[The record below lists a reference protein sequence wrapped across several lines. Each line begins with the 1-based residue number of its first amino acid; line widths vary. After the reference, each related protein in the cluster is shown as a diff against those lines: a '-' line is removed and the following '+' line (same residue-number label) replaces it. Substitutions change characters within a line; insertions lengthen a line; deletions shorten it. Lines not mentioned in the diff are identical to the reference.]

1 MIELI
6 WPWAFAILLLPLVL
20 RFLIP
25 ARTASEAALNVPHI
39 ESFVFTQQEGSG
51 GSSHRSFFLVIIA
64 LLAWLSLATALARP
78 QWTGEPT
85 VLPTLSR
92 DLVLAIDISGSMG
105 CDDMI
110 VNGRQYTRNEVVKR
124 AVQDFVEKRDGDRIG
139 IVLFGSL
146 PYVYVPLT
154 PDVLTA
160 SHMLTD
166 APVGIAGGYT
176 AIGDSLGLSIKQ
188 TLNHPTEHRVVV
200 LMTDGASNFGELNPI
215 DAAELAAASD
225 VTVYTI
231 GIIPPTSTLDFFT
244 AFRRCSSETVDE
256 ELMTAIAQKT
266 NGKYFKAED
275 LNALLA
281 IYEEIDALEP
291 IENEGQT
298 VRPMRALYHYPL
310 ALALA
315 LFALAWLLHARRNV

>member
-6 WPWAFAILLLPLVL
+6 WPWAFAILLLPLL
-20 RFLIP
+20 IRYLIP
-25 ARTASEAALNVPHI
+25 ARAASEAALNVPHV
-39 ESFVFTQQEGSG
+39 ESFVFTQQEIGS
-51 GSSHRSFFLVIIA
+51 GSSHRSVFLFIIA

-105 CDDMI
+105 QGDMN
-110 VNGRQYTRNEVVKR
+110 VGGRQYTRLAVVKH
-124 AVQDFVEKRDGDRIG
+124 AVQDFVEKREGDRIG

-154 PDVLTA
+154 PDVDTA
-160 SHMLTD
+160 SQMLAD
-166 APVGIAGGYT
+166 APIGIAGRST
-176 AIGDSLGLSIKQ
+176 AIGDSLGLAIKQ
-188 TLNHPTEHRVVV
+188 ILNHPADHRVVV
-200 LMTDGASNFGELNPI
+200 LMTDGMNNFGELDPM
-215 DAAELAAASD
+215 DAAELAEASE

-231 GIIPPTSTLDFFT
+231 GIVPPRGGLGFF
-244 AFRRCSSETVDE
+244 APFQRQSDAVDE
-256 ELMTAIAQKT
+256 ELLQAIATKT
-266 NGKYFKAED
+266 GGGYYKAED

-281 IYEEIDALEP
+281 IYEQIDALEP

-310 ALALA
+310 TLALA
-315 LFALAWLLHARRNV
+315 LFALAWLLHSRRNV